1 MVVRL
6 IVVVEDGFVRMELIV
21 QLVRVVVVL
30 HQVETH
36 LIEEALQQLLKKFM
50 DVRIVVPLTIIHM
63 QTYQMEAV
71 DLKKLK
77 HQRKRLNMKQ

>member
-1 MVVRL
+1 MEVRL

-30 HQVETH
+30 HQVEVH

-50 DVRIVVPLTIIHM
+50 DVRTVVPLTIIHM

>member
-1 MVVRL
+1 MEVRL

-30 HQVETH
+30 HQMETH
-36 LIEEALQQLLKKFM
+36 LIEEVLQQLLKKFM

>member
-1 MVVRL
+1 MEVRL

-30 HQVETH
+30 HQVEAH
-36 LIEEALQQLLKKFM
+36 LIEEVLQQLLKEFM

-77 HQRKRLNMKQ
+77 HQQKRLNMKQ